1 MATMTILSFFKLL
14 YEMIRKIYLICVL
27 IVLPYQFSFSQNE
40 YKQSDT
46 LSKIDK
52 FNKKAEA
59 LFKIIPVP
67 VIGYTQEAGTI
78 VGLAKFNAFELS
90 KKDTI
95 SQPSKISETVTYSTK
110 DRFNLYIGSDL
121 IFNENKYIILSKF
134 NYSKRSEYLLGIG
147 NDVSLNNIEEIKT
160 EFLGFSISGLK
171 RVYSKIYAGIKIDM
185 IDYFDVETSP
195 DSFLIKD
202 MVPGLYGGTNFGLGV
217 LALWD
222 NRDNRYNAHSG
233 AFFKLSF
240 IFYNKSLGSA
250 YQFNRFEFDA
260 RKYFIPW
267 LNHVIAIQTTLT
279 QAKGDVP
286 YYNLAQLGGANK
298 MRGYYQGAL
307 RDNILIDGQ
316 IEYRLPIWKMLGFVS
331 WVGTGRV
338 VDSYQALEFKDF
350 WISYGGGLRIK
361 VDSENDINLRFDVG
375 FGNGSINAVYFGFS
389 EAF

>member
-1 MATMTILSFFKLL
+1 
-14 YEMIRKIYLICVL
+14 MIFVL
-27 IVLPYQFSFSQNE
+27 IVFPYQFSYGQNE
-40 YKQSDT
+40 DKQNDT

-78 VGLAKFNAFELS
+78 VGLAKFNAFSLS

-95 SQPSKISETVTYSTK
+95 SQPSKISETLTYSTK
-110 DRFNLYIGSDL
+110 DRINLYISNDL
-121 IFNENKYIILSKF
+121 IFNENRYIIQSKF
-134 NYSKRSEYLLGIG
+134 NYSRRPEYLLGIG
-147 NDVSLNNIEEIKT
+147 NDVSLNNIEEITT
-160 EFLGFSISGLK
+160 EFLGFSISGLR
-171 RVYSKIYAGIKIDM
+171 RVYSSLYVGIGIDL
-185 IDYFDVETSP
+185 IDYFEVETSP
-195 DSFLIKD
+195 DSFLIED
-202 MVPGLYGGTNFGLGV
+202 MVSGLYGGTNFGLGV
-217 LALWD
+217 LSIWD
-222 NRDNRYNAHSG
+222 DRDNRYNAHSG

-240 IFYNKSLGSA
+240 MFYNKSLGSA
-250 YQFNRFEFDA
+250 YQFNRLEFDA
-260 RKYFIPW
+260 RKYFTPW
-267 LNHVIAIQTTLT
+267 LKHVIAFQTTLT
-279 QAKGDVP
+279 QADGDVP
-286 YYNLAQLGGANK
+286 FYNLAQLGGANK

-316 IEYRLPIWKMLGFVS
+316 VEYRLPVWKMLGLAG

-338 VDSYQALEFKDF
+338 TESYQALQIKDF

-361 VDSENDINLRFDVG
+361 VDSENDINLRFDAG